1 MPAKEKDIGPN
12 DADTFK
18 TEKEKGKADP
28 AGKPQEPEKV
38 KPVDIPAN
46 EPYPSKGD

>member
-1 MPAKEKDIGPN
+1 MPAKEKDIGPGP
-12 DADTFK
+12 DDFK

-28 AGKPQEPEKV
+28 AGKPVEPEKV